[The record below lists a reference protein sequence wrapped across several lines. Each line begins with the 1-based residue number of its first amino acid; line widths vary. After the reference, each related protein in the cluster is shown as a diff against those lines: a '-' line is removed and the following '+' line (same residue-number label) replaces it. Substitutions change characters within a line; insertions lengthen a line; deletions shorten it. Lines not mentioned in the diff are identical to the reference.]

1 MLPAEFDGGVDN
13 EISCNYLC
21 YMKSDSRLPDV
32 LHLLLHMAE
41 LGEMV
46 TSERLARIMQT
57 NPVVVRRLMAGL
69 RRQGIVRSE
78 KGHGGGWSLARPLDQ
93 LTLAD
98 VYDALG
104 EPSLFS
110 IGHRHAATECLVEQA
125 VNAMLGQA
133 LADARALLLERFA
146 QVTLAQLKDDFH
158 ARLRAMVQ
166 KDSMT

>member
-1 MLPAEFDGGVDN
+1 
-13 EISCNYLC
+13 
-21 YMKSDSRLPDV
+21 MKSDSRLPDV

-41 LGEMV
+41 QDEMV
-46 TSERLARIMQT
+46 TSERLAQIMRT
-57 NPVVVRRLMAGL
+57 NPVVVRRLMSGL

-78 KGHGGGWSLARPLDQ
+78 KGHGGGWCLARPLDQ

-110 IGHRHAATECLVEQA
+110 IGHRHAAPECLVEQA
-125 VNAMLGQA
+125 VNATLGQA
-133 LADARALLLERFA
+133 LADARALLLARFE

-158 ARLRAMVQ
+158 ARLLAMTS
-166 KDSMT
+166 KDCRT

>member
-1 MLPAEFDGGVDN
+1 
-13 EISCNYLC
+13 
-21 YMKSDSRLPDV
+21 MKSDSRLPDV

-41 LGEMV
+41 QGEMV
-46 TSERLARIMQT
+46 TSERLAQIMQT
-57 NPVVVRRLMAGL
+57 HAVVVRRMMAGL

-78 KGHGGGWSLARPLDQ
+78 KGHGGGWCLARPLDQ

-98 VYDALG
+98 IYNALG

-110 IGHRHAATECLVEQA
+110 IGHRHAAPECLVEQA

-158 ARLRAMVQ
+158 ARLQARISQ
-166 KDSMT
+166 DSQT